1 MRYRKLGHTGLSVSE
16 IGFGTIPI
24 FYFFDNSVSLPAM
37 YGIIVGTCVALLI
50 IYILI
55 VILKNKNVSFKF
67 FDKIKN
73 KFRKKLI
80 SKKD

>member
-1 MRYRKLGHTGLSVSE
+1 M
-16 IGFGTIPI
+16 INI
-24 FYFFDNSVSLPAM
+24 YFFDNSVSLPAM

-80 SKKD
+80 SEKD